1 VAKDLEPRVEVRV
14 APLTES
20 LDRAIQPG
28 VIGAELAGGL
38 GVLALVLASIG
49 MSGVFAYVVRQRSRE
64 IGIRMALGARPGDAV
79 RLVLASNLRGLVV
92 GMVLGLAGAAGAAKL
107 LAHQFTS
114 VSALDPL
121 AYTGVIVL
129 LAVAAI
135 AASVAPARR
144 AARVDPVTA
153 LRWE

>member
-1 VAKDLEPRVEVRV
+1 VEVRV

-92 GMVLGLAGAAGAAKL
+92 GMALGLAGAAGAAKL

-114 VSALDPL
+114 VSALDPWRTRVSSCCWRWRQSRPVSL
-121 AYTGVIVL
+121 
-129 LAVAAI
+129 
-135 AASVAPARR
+135 RR
-144 AARVDPVTA
+144 GGQREWI
-153 LRWE
+153 R